1 MRETAYTGAVSLSFY
16 GQPERGYIMALLEYN
31 SRVKMVTTLL
41 LKAIRDN
48 VPVSRVYNQTTGTE
62 LGIRKADFYRLV
74 SDVKSDTAV
83 TLIPRKYRY
92 SVGFRTFSNQTGVE
106 TDRWIYV
113 DSDRALLDS
122 EIMDLGDTGI
132 ADIIDQYD
140 ETIDSGSIYGRIK
153 RGEL

>member
-1 MRETAYTGAVSLSFY
+1 
-16 GQPERGYIMALLEYN
+16 MALLEYN

-83 TLIPRKYRY
+83 TLIPSKYRY

-122 EIMDLGDTGI
+122 EIMDLADTGI
-132 ADIIDQYD
+132 ADILDQY
-140 ETIDSGSIYGRIK
+140 
-153 RGEL
+153 LL